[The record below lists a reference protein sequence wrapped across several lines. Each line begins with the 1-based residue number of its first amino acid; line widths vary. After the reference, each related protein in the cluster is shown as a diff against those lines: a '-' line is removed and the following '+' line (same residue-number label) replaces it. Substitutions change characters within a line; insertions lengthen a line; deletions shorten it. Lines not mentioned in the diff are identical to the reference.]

1 MTSAS
6 AAPGFT
12 RTAGQPRGP
21 LRLAW
26 LIGASWLIRWT
37 GIPPVDWDTPNRP
50 HNPDQP
56 RSGQRQNAFFG
67 TPAQGVGMLASWGSG
82 SITVRVCF
90 GYLA

>member
-1 MTSAS
+1 MTWRQHDIRLSGPRIHADGGS
-6 AAPGFT
+6 APGP
-12 RTAGQPRGP
+12 TAISVVDRGFVVD
-21 LRLAW
+21 
-26 LIGASWLIRWT
+26 
-37 GIPPVDWDTPNRP
+37 PVDWDTPNRP

>member
-12 RTAGQPRGP
+12 RTAAQPRDSLPISVVDRGFVVD
-21 LRLAW
+21 
-26 LIGASWLIRWT
+26 
-37 GIPPVDWDTPNRP
+37 PVDWGTPNRP

-56 RSGQRQNAFFG
+56 RSSQRQNAFLG